1 MWLKLWLG
9 CFRQLCRRN
18 LTTSSA
24 VEDRISLTPSTQSEP
39 ALPHHNRIVSK
50 MVVYYQIAGQKV
62 GSHVVCT
69 ALNCARAP
77 LVESDIATAT
87 SDNEC

>member
-1 MWLKLWLG
+1 
-9 CFRQLCRRN
+9 
-18 LTTSSA
+18 
-24 VEDRISLTPSTQSEP
+24 
-39 ALPHHNRIVSK
+39 

-69 ALNCARAP
+69 ALNRAGAP
-77 LVESDIATAT
+77 WAESDIATAT